1 MGTKLR
7 EAQFVL
13 SGRWYT
19 CCTPGCSEMGVRGI
33 SADQGAFS
41 QDFDVIEGSERLS
54 FLTYDFTANFDDFVK
69 HVAQDESEHED

>member
-1 MGTKLR
+1 
-7 EAQFVL
+7 
-13 SGRWYT
+13 
-19 CCTPGCSEMGVRGI
+19 MGVRGI